1 MPESTNPL
9 RVLFDKDP
17 TYPPWENDVATPTMR
32 TVRMTT
38 AEWAAVPDSPR
49 QRNTVAHSC
58 KAMRG
63 HLKTA
68 SPAHARVS
76 AASINGQ
83 LVCKLDGHTRSYLW
97 QSGKL
102 SKPVGDVVFV
112 DVYPVNDM
120 AEANALY
127 VQFDN
132 AGAVE
137 YRVPCN
143 RDAVGH
149 SLESRASSMQT
160 IELTDFED
168 RALASGRLTQI
179 RRDMDPQ
186 PTQAANGSLGWDGVL
201 FWDQPQMLAERC
213 PFGKPGSMFRVKSW
227 TWADAPVYTIASVR
241 VERVRSITQGDL
253 LACGAD
259 GGPSMYHNWCL
270 ATGNNNPERWQWVI
284 DFTSTEDCNDAQS

>member
-1 MPESTNPL
+1 MQIEPRWREVIP
-9 RVLFDKDP
+9 VEGAP
-17 TYPPWENDVATPTMR
+17 
-32 TVRMTT
+32 
-38 AEWAAVPDSPR
+38 VPQDCEYRFAPDGWR
-49 QRNTVAHSC
+49 D
-58 KAMRG
+58 RG
-63 HLKTA
+63 HM
-68 SPAHARVS
+68 P
-76 AASINGQ
+76 
-83 LVCKLDGHTRSYLW
+83 
-97 QSGKL
+97 
-102 SKPVGDVVFV
+102 SKVFTKSMVGLHMGG
-112 DVYPVNDM
+112 P
-120 AEANALY
+120 
-127 VQFDN
+127 
-132 AGAVE
+132 VE